1 MKAFILSVLL
11 FSTSALAQQTYV
23 ITNVPG
29 DFDVKII
36 APACN
41 ANGDAETSDVML
53 FRKGQSKAFQKLKTI
68 KGCAEESGAPE
79 TVPYDS
85 EDQTSFFVGDYNFDG
100 TTDLAIYGGNEGGYG
115 SPVYK
120 IYLFAKPANKFV
132 YNDSLTKL
140 TYSLG
145 MFKVD
150 SRNKMLYV
158 YSKDGCCFHQTKGY
172 RVVNNRPSKVYE
184 FTEEESPSGATIVS
198 AKKLIAG
205 KWRTWN
211 RNSATI
217 IAFDKGKTSKN
228 LTVRLTAGEPIKW
241 FKIRASKG
249 QTLRVSADSPDM
261 NVQVVDFKG
270 DVGLYESNE
279 RVKET
284 EEFPVK
290 LNGNGEYFIQV
301 SSEKTVSVN
310 LTISIE

>member
-1 MKAFILSVLL
+1 
-11 FSTSALAQQTYV
+11 V
-23 ITNVPG
+23 ISNVPG
-29 DFDVKII
+29 DFDVKVIS
-36 APACN
+36 PKCN
-41 ANGDAETSDVML
+41 ADGDAGPSDVL
-53 FRKGQSKAFQKLKTI
+53 VFKKGQSKAFQKFKTI

-79 TVPYDS
+79 TVSYDS

-100 TTDLAIYGGNEGGYG
+100 STDLAIYGGNEGGYG

-120 IYLFAKPANKFV
+120 IYLFAKSTNRFV

-150 SRNKMLYV
+150 SRNKMIYV

-172 RVVNNRPSKVYE
+172 RVTSNRPVRVYE

-205 KWRTWN
+205 KWRMWN
-211 RNSATI
+211 KNSATMV
-217 IAFDKGKTSKN
+217 AFDKGKTSKS
-228 LTVRLTAGEPIKW
+228 LTVRLTPGEPIKW

-249 QTLRVSADSPDM
+249 QILKISADSPDV
-261 NVQVVDFKG
+261 NLQLVDFRG

-284 EEFPVK
+284 EEFPVR
-290 LNGNGEYFIQV
+290 LNGNGDYFVQV
-301 SSEKTVSVN
+301 SAEKAVN
-310 LTISIE
+310 VDITISIE